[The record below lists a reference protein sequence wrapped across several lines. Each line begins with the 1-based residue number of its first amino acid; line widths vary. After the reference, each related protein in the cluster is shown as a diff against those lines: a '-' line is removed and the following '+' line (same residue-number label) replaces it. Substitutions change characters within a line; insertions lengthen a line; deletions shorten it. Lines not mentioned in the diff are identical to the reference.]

1 MLNTELATWGY
12 PLALN
17 DDPDFS
23 SKTLDLSD
31 EEYNKQVQSELER
44 LESDLDHDQRAGKAY
59 KEYVSANMQI
69 NALVLQGARTK
80 MQGIVNSPYD
90 KYGYDYV
97 TYLVSGT
104 GYGGNVRFVGRY
116 KKGKK
121 YLSECC

>member
-1 MLNTELATWGY
+1 MATWGY

-97 TYLVSGT
+97 TYLQYRERDT
-104 GYGGNVRFVGRY
+104 GETLDLWEDIKRQEIFIRMLLKKNV
-116 KKGKK
+116 
-121 YLSECC
+121 